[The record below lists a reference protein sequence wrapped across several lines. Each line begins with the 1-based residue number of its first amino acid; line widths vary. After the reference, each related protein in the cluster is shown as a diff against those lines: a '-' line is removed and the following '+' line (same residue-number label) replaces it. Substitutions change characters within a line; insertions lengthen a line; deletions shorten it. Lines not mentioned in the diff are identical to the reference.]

1 VTLPDGRT
9 LYGGCGI
16 EPDVNAKPLNF
27 GAARARINDAAF
39 FFVRQLVAG
48 KVAGFEAYKVE
59 KQNQLHTVQPMSFPI
74 TDKLFEAFRNSAVAV
89 KENGLTAE
97 NIAAEADYAR
107 TRLRQEI
114 ATANYSNEAGIQ
126 VLLEKD
132 PQVVKATESMAIAR
146 RLVEKNVAMLR

>member
-1 VTLPDGRT
+1 
-9 LYGGCGI
+9 
-16 EPDVNAKPLNF
+16 
-27 GAARARINDAAF
+27 
-39 FFVRQLVAG
+39 
-48 KVAGFEAYKVE
+48 
-59 KQNQLHTVQPMSFPI
+59 M
-74 TDKLFEAFRNSAVAV
+74 